1 MVSLNRDNDLHL
13 RHVSLESLSSSNNN
27 VESLARNLD
36 RTESKQS
43 SDYQSSHMPV
53 WVRVSTTAYSRWK
66 ANSIVE
72 KRPYATREHLKIAR

>member
-53 WVRVSTTAYSRWK
+53 
-66 ANSIVE
+66 
-72 KRPYATREHLKIAR
+72 